1 MSSKADKNHLTLK
14 QKAEL
19 CEMSMKPNFKEK
31 ICKDYGIHRTTLNRI
46 LQKKDT
52 FLNCFDL
59 KKNSS
64 TAKQKS
70 FSKGKNHELE
80 HKLSE
85 WIKLRQQKGYPV
97 SGADIEAKWKLLV

>member
-19 CEMSMKPNFKEK
+19 CEMSMKPNFNKEK

-59 KKNSS
+59 ADMEAFGVKK
-64 TAKQKS
+64 
-70 FSKGKNHELE
+70 
-80 HKLSE
+80 KLSDYTNQR
-85 WIKLRQQKGYPV
+85 ITTF
-97 SGADIEAKWKLLV
+97 

>member
-19 CEMSMKPNFKEK
+19 CEMSMKPNFNKEK

-59 KKNSS
+59 KKELKCCK
-64 TAKQKS
+64 TKKFFKRQKS
-70 FSKGKNHELE
+70 
-80 HKLSE
+80 
-85 WIKLRQQKGYPV
+85 
-97 SGADIEAKWKLLV
+97 